1 MLIYLRI
8 IIELEVLRLIV
19 NPSLSNMLP
28 KNK

>member
-8 IIELEVLRLIV
+8 IIELDVLRLIV